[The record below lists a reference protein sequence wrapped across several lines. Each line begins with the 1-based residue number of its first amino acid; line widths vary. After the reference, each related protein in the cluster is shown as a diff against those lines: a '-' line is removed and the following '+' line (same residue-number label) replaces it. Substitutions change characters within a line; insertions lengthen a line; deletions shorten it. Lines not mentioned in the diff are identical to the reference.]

1 VSQTSSAPGK
11 MILLG
16 EHAVVFGQPAIAVAV
31 NLRLRCRMEPATSST
46 LNGAPLSEIS
56 HSYVHHAIRLSGHEG
71 PLALTT
77 ASEIPSG
84 SGLGSSAA
92 VSTSLLAL
100 LLSRRGSF
108 SGEDVARKAFEV
120 ELAVQ
125 GRASP
130 VDTSTSVHGRGVL
143 IDNAP
148 GENLL
153 WRIQKDSREWYVHHC
168 DVPRLTFVIGF
179 TGIRASTGPLVAKVK
194 RYHDRTVFARDIIQ
208 EIGQLTREGIT
219 RLRRGDAVG
228 LGELMTKDHRLL
240 TILGVSSP
248 ELDRLV
254 SAALPDSYG
263 AKLTGAGGGGS
274 MIALTDRPKQV
285 SEAIRLKGGIP
296 YEVAIGEDG
305 VRIEH

>member
-1 VSQTSSAPGK
+1 MSQTSSAPGK

-16 EHAVVFGQPAIAVAV
+16 EHAVVFGQPAVAVAV

-46 LNGAPLSEIS
+46 LNGAPISEAS
-56 HSYVHHAIRLSGHEG
+56 HPYVRHALRLSGHEG

-77 ASEIPSG
+77 TSEIPSG

-100 LLSRRGSF
+100 LLSRGGSF

-194 RYHDRTVFARDIIQ
+194 RYYDRTVFARDIIQ

-219 RLRRGDAVG
+219 KLKRGDVVG

-240 TILGVSSP
+240 AILGVSSP

-274 MIALTDRPKQV
+274 MIALTDHPKQV

-296 YEVAIGEDG
+296 FEVAIGEDG